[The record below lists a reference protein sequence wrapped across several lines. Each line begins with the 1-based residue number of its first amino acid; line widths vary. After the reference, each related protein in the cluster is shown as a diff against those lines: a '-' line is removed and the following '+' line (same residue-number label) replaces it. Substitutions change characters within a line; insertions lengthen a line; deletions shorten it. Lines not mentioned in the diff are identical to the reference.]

1 MPITL
6 NTTYKQIEKAI
17 RYIDENFKEHPS
29 VDEVA
34 KNIGMSVFISTLLKL
49 SS

>member
-1 MPITL
+1 MPTTL

-29 VDEVA
+29 VDEIA
-34 KNIGMSVFISTLLKL
+34 KNISRTIGY
-49 SS
+49 